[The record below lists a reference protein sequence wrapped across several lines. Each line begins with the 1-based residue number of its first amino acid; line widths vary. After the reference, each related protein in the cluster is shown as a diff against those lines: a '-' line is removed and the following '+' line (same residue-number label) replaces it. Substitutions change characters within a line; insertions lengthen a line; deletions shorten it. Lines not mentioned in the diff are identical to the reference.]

1 MNKIFLFFVSIFLF
15 LTGFLVTNADTA
27 TLNNP
32 DNNCKFYTELFNIL
46 SKSGSASEKL
56 NAKIQMDKYCNL
68 KPSLSPISPKPST
81 PSDIISNTSQSN
93 SQSSS
98 SISSKPPISSNTSN
112 VTQNTLGNTSIS
124 NNVRNC
130 PLVESISCPKG
141 YIRRA
146 VFNEGCLTRYF
157 CQKINQITPSQNPAF
172 FSDNPNS
179 NAGFTFKKPL
189 IKPNCPNKAI
199 VPNCSDGKKPLV
211 IHDQIGCPVSYYC
224 PNEFGKN
231 RCPATALKPYNCP
244 EKNLVPI
251 LKNGCIVRYFCNKK
265 FNKLSGNKLGFC
277 LLS

>member
-15 LTGFLVTNADTA
+15 LTGFLMTNADTA

-172 FSDNPNS
+172 F
-179 NAGFTFKKPL
+179 
-189 IKPNCPNKAI
+189 
-199 VPNCSDGKKPLV
+199 
-211 IHDQIGCPVSYYC
+211 
-224 PNEFGKN
+224 NEFGKN

-251 LKNGCIVRYFCNKK
+251 LKNGCIVQYFCNKSSTNCPAINWDSANCPASQK
-265 FNKLSGNKLGFC
+265 IYTKDNQGCFRVTC
-277 LLS
+277 R

>member
-15 LTGFLVTNADTA
+15 LTGFLMTNADTA

-68 KPSLSPISPKPST
+68 KPSLL
-81 PSDIISNTSQSN
+81 
-93 SQSSS
+93 
-98 SISSKPPISSNTSN
+98 PISSNTSN
-112 VTQNTLGNTSIS
+112 VTQNTLGNTSIRS
-124 NNVRNC
+124 NVRNC

-172 FSDNPNS
+172 F
-179 NAGFTFKKPL
+179 
-189 IKPNCPNKAI
+189 
-199 VPNCSDGKKPLV
+199 
-211 IHDQIGCPVSYYC
+211 
-224 PNEFGKN
+224 NEFGKN

-251 LKNGCIVRYFCNKK
+251 LKNGCIVQYFCNKSSTDCPAINWDFANCPASQK
-265 FNKLSGNKLGFC
+265 IYTKDNQGCFRVTC
-277 LLS
+277 R